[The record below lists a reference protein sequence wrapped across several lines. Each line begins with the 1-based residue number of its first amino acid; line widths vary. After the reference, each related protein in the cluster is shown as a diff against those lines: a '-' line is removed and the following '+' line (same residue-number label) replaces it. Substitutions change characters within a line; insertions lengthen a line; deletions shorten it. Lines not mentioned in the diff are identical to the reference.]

1 MTDPEPTKKPRP
13 NGRLALGLLLIGTGR
28 PAGFAQFG
36 GNADA
41 YLASLAP
48 WLGLLIVLSGV
59 LAWSGHPWPAAAF
72 FLLAVCNLLAPA
84 IIADI
89 FCRVWDRRQ
98 HWALYANVLNCAQ
111 WLMLAAIMLLLP
123 FASAS
128 TLLGLSQEE
137 AARLLLGLLATY
149 TLWFHWFA
157 ARHALQISA
166 GRAAIVMLC
175 VVFGTGAILQ
185 LPLLLAGHNSH
196 LDPSSL
202 FPAQDAPPAR

>member
-1 MTDPEPTKKPRP
+1 MTDKQTTRKPRP

-72 FLLAVCNLLAPA
+72 FLLAVCNLLAPV
-84 IIADI
+84 IIADV
-89 FCRVWDRRQ
+89 FCRLWDRRQ

-111 WLMLAAIMLLLP
+111 WLMLAALLLLLP
-123 FASAS
+123 FASVS
-128 TLLGLSQEE
+128 VLFGLSQEG
-137 AARLLLGLLATY
+137 AARLLLGLLAAY

-157 ARHALQISA
+157 ARHALQVSA

-175 VVFGTGAILQ
+175 IVFGTGLILQ
-185 LPLLLAGHNSH
+185 LPLLLAGHGHRLN
-196 LDPSSL
+196 PSSL
-202 FPAQDAPPAR
+202 SPVETAHTAR